1 MYTQMTDDEIRKFVK
16 SVKDDSEGTV
26 NLKGRTINYEIKSH
40 FSGFQLRFQGKA
52 WDAASQVKVKGR
64 NCQSRAGARE
74 HVLEDIIKKLGL

>member
-1 MYTQMTDDEIRKFVK
+1 MTDDEIHKFVK

-26 NLKGRTINYEIKSH
+26 NLKGRTINYEIKSQ
-40 FSGFQLRFQGKA
+40 FSGFPPQLRFQGKA

-64 NCQSRAGARE
+64 KCQSRAGARE